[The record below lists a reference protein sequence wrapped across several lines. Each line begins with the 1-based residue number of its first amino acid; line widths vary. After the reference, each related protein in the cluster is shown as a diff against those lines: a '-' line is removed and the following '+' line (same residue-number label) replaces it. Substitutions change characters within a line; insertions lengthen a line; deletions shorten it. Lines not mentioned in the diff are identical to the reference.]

1 MLLKFLKYTF
11 SVALGL
17 GILYLLFKH
26 QDPIQLYKEIQKV
39 EMKWVVLSMVFGAWA
54 YIDRG
59 IRWCILL
66 DGIGYKVSKNNSI
79 AAVSIGY
86 FTNLLIPRA
95 GELSRC
101 TALNRS
107 EKVPVDKLFGTIII
121 ERVIDL
127 IALIA
132 LLLITLLVKSNE
144 ILNFY
149 QTVIAQ
155 NQIEKEVNITLL
167 LIFISIFLLSLT
179 AYISRKKLEKF
190 SAYKKIRAFMSGLK
204 EGFNSI
210 KNIKQK
216 TRFWLHSF
224 SIWIMYFLMTYICFF
239 CMSETSHL
247 TIGDGVFLLVLGGI
261 GMIIPTPGGL
271 GSYHAIMMIGLY
283 VLGVGTLYLGEGGDS
298 SNPALIFPTI
308 VHVAQTLVAII
319 LGLIGLLFISL
330 SKKTKHVSS

>member
-107 EKVPVDKLFGTIII
+107 EKVPVDKLFGTIIV

-155 NQIEKEVNITLL
+155 NQIEKEVKKYKDLKPEMVNVNNSYNSDDWEQLVGIYK
-167 LIFISIFLLSLT
+167 INLSNHLST
-179 AYISRKKLEKF
+179 SVDIKRNQ
-190 SAYKKIRAFMSGLK
+190 SGKGQIVVHYQNEDELADI
-204 EGFNSI
+204 I
-210 KNIKQK
+210 KNK
-216 TRFWLHSF
+216 
-224 SIWIMYFLMTYICFF
+224 
-239 CMSETSHL
+239 
-247 TIGDGVFLLVLGGI
+247 
-261 GMIIPTPGGL
+261 
-271 GSYHAIMMIGLY
+271 
-283 VLGVGTLYLGEGGDS
+283 
-298 SNPALIFPTI
+298 
-308 VHVAQTLVAII
+308 I
-319 LGLIGLLFISL
+319 L
-330 SKKTKHVSS
+330 K